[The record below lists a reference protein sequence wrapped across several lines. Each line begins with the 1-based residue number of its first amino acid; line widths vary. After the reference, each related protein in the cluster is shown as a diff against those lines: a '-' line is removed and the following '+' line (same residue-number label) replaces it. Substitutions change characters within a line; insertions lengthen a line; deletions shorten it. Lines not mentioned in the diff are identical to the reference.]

1 MKGFW
6 DWDWDWDL
14 VEKRLA
20 FKGLINDNQVEN
32 EK

>member
-6 DWDWDWDL
+6 DWDLDL

-20 FKGLINDNQVEN
+20 FMGLINDNQVEN

>member
-6 DWDWDWDL
+6 DGDL
-14 VEKRLA
+14 DLDEKELA
-20 FKGLINDNQVEN
+20 FMGLINDNQVEN

>member
-1 MKGFW
+1 MKGFG
-6 DWDWDWDL
+6 DWDWDL

>member
-6 DWDWDWDL
+6 DGDL
-14 VEKRLA
+14 DLDEKKLA
-20 FKGLINDNQVEN
+20 FMGLINDNQVEN